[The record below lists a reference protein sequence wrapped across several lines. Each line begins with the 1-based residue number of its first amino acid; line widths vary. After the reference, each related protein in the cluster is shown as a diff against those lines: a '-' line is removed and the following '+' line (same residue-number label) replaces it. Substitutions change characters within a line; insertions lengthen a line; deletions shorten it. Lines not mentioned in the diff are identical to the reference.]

1 MNENRALVQVTQALA
16 DPEMQGKF
24 VQMLP
29 AEVPVDRFT
38 EVVMMAIRQTPE
50 LLDADRQTLYDSC
63 LSLARRGLLPDKKE
77 AALVV
82 YSTNVA
88 PKGQQKRY
96 VKKVQEIAMVGGIIK
111 ELGKVGIKA
120 YAVSVYTNDQFD
132 FWNDDDGQHVKHKP
146 VVFGDRGTRIGAF
159 AAGQLPDGRTYVEAM
174 NMQELERVALR
185 SKQAW
190 KDKEGV
196 AHRGGTW
203 LSDPERMEQKSC
215 LHRLRKRMPVELPPE
230 GEDDFDQTSEY
241 GSQPEAADIPPSSGD
256 AAESV
261 VVDSGTQAE
270 RAVDSAPTRQS
281 NGKKRPR
288 GLRAVI
294 DQVKEPEPKPE
305 PKQQPENES
314 QEQEEQQDLYAQ
326 GGDFEGDIL

>member
-190 KDKEGV
+190 KDKDGV
-196 AHRGGTW
+196 THRGGTW
-203 LSDPERMEQKSC
+203 VSDPERMEQKSC

-230 GEDDFDQTSEY
+230 GEDDFDQSANQADPTGDQTDMGIPISE
-241 GSQPEAADIPPSSGD
+241 QNQAL
-256 AAESV
+256 ES
-261 VVDSGTQAE
+261 
-270 RAVDSAPTRQS
+270 DSAGDHVQAPPRQ
-281 NGKKRPR
+281 NGGKKRPR

-294 DQVKEPEPKPE
+294 DQVKEPEPVKVSEPE
-305 PKQQPENES
+305 YDPAEQDQS
-314 QEQEEQQDLYAQ
+314 QE
-326 GGDFEGDIL
+326 FEGDIL